1 MYILSISYLC
11 LPPASPGRSPL
22 PQEILQN
29 TRSQETI
36 LKLYNNLLPALARH
50 IHQEISPITAL
61 FHDFNLERVVD
72 TWTKDPE
79 VYYQEAISIENGNIE
94 YLGLQLQLE
103 GFLKPGVPP
112 FDLYKELLLKLEPAR
127 YGLGPGKNEVWVEK
141 TYDQTWTEKE
151 LVEVAERWGAGLID
165 DLTQRLERLA

>member
-1 MYILSISYLC
+1 MQN
-11 LPPASPGRSPL
+11 ARSKD
-22 PQEILQN
+22 
-29 TRSQETI
+29 TI

-103 GFLKPGVPP
+103 GFLKPGVPS
-112 FDLYKELLLKLEPAR
+112 FDLYKE
-127 YGLGPGKNEVWVEK
+127 
-141 TYDQTWTEKE
+141 
-151 LVEVAERWGAGLID
+151 
-165 DLTQRLERLA
+165 